1 MTIKVFIERYSETKV
16 VDKDIKNISELLK
29 ELNVNPETVVT
40 ARNNELVTLDA
51 KLKDGDEV
59 RILSVISGG

>member
-1 MTIKVFIERYSETKV
+1 MTIKVFIERYNETKV
-16 VDKDIKNISELLK
+16 IEKNIKDINSLLK
-29 ELNVNPETVVT
+29 ELSINPETVVT
-40 ARNNELVTLDA
+40 ARNNELATTDA

>member
-1 MTIKVFIERYSETKV
+1 MTIKVFIERYNETKV
-16 VDKDIKNISELLK
+16 IEKNIKDINSLLK
-29 ELNVNPETVVT
+29 ELSINPETVVT
-40 ARNNELVTLDA
+40 AKNNELATLDA

>member
-1 MTIKVFIERYSETKV
+1 MTIKVFIERYSETKFI
-16 VDKDIKNISELLK
+16 DKDVKNISELLK

>member
-16 VDKDIKNISELLK
+16 IDKDVKNISELLK

>member
-16 VDKDIKNISELLK
+16 IDRDVKNISELLK
-29 ELNVNPETVVT
+29 ELNFNPETVVT